1 MRHKSLRK
9 GWSPTFAEP
18 PLFRQ
23 WWVRF
28 ATALT
33 WALPTGGRPVGC
45 LAMASSRK
53 AGSVLVVTSLVAT
66 ATVAAQGT
74 ARPQF
79 GVAGSL
85 TVSTGDYHRDPS
97 GDGFNRGWQGMAF
110 VAFRPPRWPVGLR
123 VDGTY
128 GENSANDQLKTALTA
143 SLGPPSDEKTK
154 LLGANADLTYQ
165 LRSASRVE
173 PYVLG
178 GIGIYHVTIAVAS
191 GGSTADNS
199 DTRFAWN
206 LGGGVNCGFGG
217 FAQFLEARYV
227 AVRAVPGFPETTFLA
242 LSVGIRF

>member
-1 MRHKSLRK
+1 
-9 GWSPTFAEP
+9 
-18 PLFRQ
+18 
-23 WWVRF
+23 
-28 ATALT
+28 
-33 WALPTGGRPVGC
+33 
-45 LAMASSRK
+45 MASSRK
-53 AGSVLVVTSLVAT
+53 AGSVLVVASLVAT

-128 GENSANDQLKTALTA
+128 GENSANDLLKTALTD
-143 SLGPPSDEKTK
+143 SLGQPSDEKTK
-154 LLGANADLTYQ
+154 LLGANADVTYQ

-206 LGGGVNCGFGG
+206 LGGGVKYGFGG

>member
-1 MRHKSLRK
+1 MSSSCR
-9 GWSPTFAEP
+9 A
-18 PLFRQ
+18 
-23 WWVRF
+23 
-28 ATALT
+28 
-33 WALPTGGRPVGC
+33 GG
-45 LAMASSRK
+45 
-53 AGSVLVVTSLVAT
+53 VLVVASLVAT
-66 ATVAAQGT
+66 ATVAAQG
-74 ARPQF
+74 ARPNF
-79 GVAGSL
+79 GVAASL
-85 TVSTGDYHRDPS
+85 TVPTGDYHGNPS

-154 LLGANADLTYQ
+154 LLGANADLTYE
-165 LRSASRVE
+165 LRSASRVK